1 MKTAL
6 IFDCYD
12 DYNIRIQYIKAAM
25 ERAGYS
31 VRVFF
36 SDFDHYSKQYV
47 SKKRDDIEYLH
58 AQEYQKNLSYARIQS
73 HLHFAKTCVK
83 KAEEYNDVSLIYVM
97 VPPNSMCNEFA
108 GYKQRHPAVKLI
120 YDLCDMWPESLPV
133 GNTVKRLGTPA
144 FAVWRNYRNHYI
156 GISDC
161 VLSEC
166 NLFADE
172 IREYVP
178 EQKLHTVYL
187 CQEYHET
194 YSAIMD
200 NQISFLYMGSMN
212 NIMNI
217 DLIVKILCEVNKKTR
232 AVLHIVG
239 DGEKKPELLS
249 QVQQI
254 GVEVIDHGVVYD
266 ESKKQEIYSQCQY
279 GLNLM
284 VDSVFVG
291 LTMKSLDYM
300 SHGLPLINNIKGDT
314 WNFVEDNK
322 IGINIENGKEKEA
335 ADKIVEVTK
344 LHYNQYHDNTA
355 ALFHTVFETNMIN
368 NQLDKILEDL

>member
-25 ERAGYS
+25 ERAGYA
-31 VRVFF
+31 VHIFF

-47 SKKRDDIEYLH
+47 TKKRDGIEYLH
-58 AQEYQKNLSYARIQS
+58 AKGYQKNLSYARIQS
-73 HLHFAKTCVK
+73 HLQFARTCVK
-83 KAEEYNDVSLIYVM
+83 KAEEYNNISLIYVM
-97 VPPNSMCNEFA
+97 VPPNSLCKEFA
-108 GYKQRHPAVKLI
+108 AYKQRHPAVKLI

-133 GNTVKRLGTPA
+133 GNTAKVLGTPV
-144 FAVWRNYRNHYI
+144 FTVWRNDRNHYI
-156 GISDC
+156 GMADG

-166 NLFADE
+166 NLFAE
-172 IREYVP
+172 KIRKYVP

-187 CQEYHET
+187 CQEYHEN
-194 YSAIMD
+194 SSSSGND
-200 NQISFLYMGSMN
+200 QISFLYMGSMN

-217 DLIVKILCEVNKKTR
+217 ELIVKVLYEMNQKTK

-239 DGEKKPELLS
+239 DGEKKAELLQ

-254 GVEVIDHGVVYD
+254 GVKIIDHGVVYD
-266 ESKKQEIYSQCQY
+266 ETKKQEIYSQCQY

-284 VDSVFVG
+284 VDSVFIG

-314 WNFVEDNK
+314 WNFVENNQT
-322 IGINIENGKEKEA
+322 GINIVNGKEKEA

-344 LHYNQYHDNTA
+344 LHYNQYHENTI
-355 ALFHTVFETNMIN
+355 ALFHTVFETNIIE